1 MQLSAVQS
9 LPLIGPERAKLLLK
23 KFGSVRRVFQAS
35 KVELISVKGL
45 GEKTVRKIL
54 DFLDAKYQ

>member
-1 MQLSAVQS
+1 MQISAVQS
-9 LPLIGPERAKLLLK
+9 LPLIGPERAELLLK

-35 KVELISVKGL
+35 KVELLSVKGL
-45 GEKTVRKIL
+45 GEKTVKKIL